1 MPRLITFLLGFGIG
15 LAGDAAHVVSG
26 TTVYSSGMPLIWK
39 SEIWFPF
46 VVGFAVLAAAEVGHR
61 AGLPMR
67 RRGVDDLVIGA
78 AVVLALYALTAAL
91 RGQPA
96 TVSVVLCAA
105 IAVAVWAWWGP
116 TYRSLAVAVGAAIL
130 GPVGEMGVV
139 ASGAAHYASD
149 SDGLF
154 GVAPWL
160 PCLYFAAGAVASGVL
175 GALSETRATTEPL
188 TPTG

>member
-1 MPRLITFLLGFGIG
+1 MPRLITFLLGVGIG
-15 LAGDAAHVVSG
+15 LAGDACHVVSG
-26 TTVYSSGMPLIWK
+26 TTVYTSGIPTIWK
-39 SEIWFPF
+39 SELWFPL
-46 VVGFAVLAAAEVGHR
+46 VVGLAVLAAAEVGQR
-61 AGLPMR
+61 AGLPGR
-67 RRGVDDLVIGA
+67 PRGVNDVVIGA

-105 IAVAVWAWWGP
+105 IAVAVWAWWDPSPQAFGI
-116 TYRSLAVAVGAAIL
+116 AVAAAVL
-130 GPVGEMGVV
+130 GPVAEMIV
-139 ASGAAHYASD
+139 ADYASD

-175 GALSETRATTEPL
+175 GALTRTRSEAEPL
-188 TPTG
+188 TTAG

>member
-15 LAGDAAHVVSG
+15 LAGDACHVVSG
-26 TTVYSSGMPLIWK
+26 TTVYSSGIPTIWK

-46 VVGFAVLAAAEVGHR
+46 VVGFAVLAAAEVGRR
-61 AGLPMR
+61 AGLPR
-67 RRGVDDLVIGA
+67 RPRGVNDVIIGGA
-78 AVVLALYALTAAL
+78 IVLALYALTAVL

-105 IAVAVWAWWGP
+105 IAVAVWAWWDPSPGAFGIAIAA
-116 TYRSLAVAVGAAIL
+116 AVL
-130 GPVGEMGVV
+130 GPVAEMFV
-139 ASGAAHYASD
+139 ADYASD

-160 PCLYFAAGAVASGVL
+160 PCLYFAAGAVASGLLKASDVPSTS
-175 GALSETRATTEPL
+175 ADTVAAERE
-188 TPTG
+188 

>member
-26 TTVYSSGMPLIWK
+26 TTVYSSGIPTIWK

-46 VVGFAVLAAAEVGHR
+46 VVGLAVLAAAELGRR
-61 AGLPMR
+61 AGLPRR
-67 RRGVDDLVIGA
+67 RRGVNDVVIGA

-105 IAVAVWAWWGP
+105 IAVAVWAWWDPSAAAFGIAIAA
-116 TYRSLAVAVGAAIL
+116 AVL
-130 GPVGEMGVV
+130 GPVAEMIV
-139 ASGAAHYASD
+139 AEYASD

-175 GALSETRATTEPL
+175 GALTEARVAAEPM